1 MNSRSSQYI
10 RDLATIPTKK
20 DDLATSKGKFSF
32 LSSQASQAY
41 NAMKKRFAERV
52 AENERKKELEYDIK
66 DKINKIEYALA
77 RNLLENDDRKL
88 LENKLTILKSKKTF
102 FGKTPLIASTLT
114 IEEEE
119 RINELIKKNKV
130 HNPTYGNLNTTPQV
144 PKGLRY
150 YVPTDNVRKSSS
162 KQLPDVPIPS
172 GIDLRYQTKYNPIF
186 IKYFMDRYE
195 FLIAYSDKIVYFMEI
210 LIKIYKKDEIYLFS
224 FVKRKKDARQLDMKN
239 AIYNKVVITNK
250 VFITNKGI
258 STNILNQQE
267 MITYITNLFTDPFVK
282 IKNSANNLFKPADL
296 ITMFGVSSFKSPL
309 YNLKRDAEQLIL
321 LLSKSHKQM
330 NNILEKFK
338 TEISLVGQH
347 IFADNQHINLLKY
360 IVTNEMEEFKN
371 IFRQIF
377 KVIDE
382 IAYSLFFDKKLNPI
396 DKESIY
402 RILDSFRNEIYKIQE
417 FSYYTIIQILRE
429 VEVFTPEH
437 ETKYKAI
444 FEEQQIESKYLT
456 EYLKTNQPPVYE
468 LPPSG
473 GRRKPTTKKPKKSNH
488 ADMNMKDIRR
498 LCKANQ
504 IKLSTTKDGVR
515 IIYKKKE
522 LITKLKR
529 KKIL

>member
-1 MNSRSSQYI
+1 MFRRSSQYKVG
-10 RDLATIPTKK
+10 DLAAQTKK
-20 DDLATSKGKFSF
+20 DDLATPTKGTLSF
-32 LSSQASQAY
+32 LASQASQALY
-41 NAMKKRFAERV
+41 AMKKRFDD
-52 AENERKKELEYDIK
+52 ENKRKKGLEYDIK

-77 RNLLENDDRKL
+77 FNLLEIDDRKL
-88 LENKLTILKSKKTF
+88 LENKLIILKSKKTLF
-102 FGKTPLIASTLT
+102 RKTPLIASNLT

-119 RINELIKKNKV
+119 RINELIEKNKV
-130 HNPTYGNLNTTPQV
+130 HNPTYDNLNTTPQV
-144 PKGLRY
+144 SKGLRY
-150 YVPTDNVRKSSS
+150 YVPVPTDNVRKSSS

-186 IKYFMDRYE
+186 IKYFKDRYE

-210 LIKIYKKDEIYLFS
+210 LIRIYKKDEIYLFS
-224 FVKRKKDARQLDMKN
+224 FVEEKKGKRQLDMKN
-239 AIYNKVVITNK
+239 AIYDKVVITNK
-250 VFITNKGI
+250 GI
-258 STNILNQQE
+258 GTNILNQQE

-282 IKNSANNLFKPADL
+282 SSANNLFKPADL
-296 ITMFGVSSFKSPL
+296 ITMFGVPSFKSSL
-309 YNLKRDAEQLIL
+309 YNLKNYAVQLKL
-321 LLSKSHKQM
+321 LLLKSHTQM
-330 NNILEKFK
+330 RDRLEKFQ
-338 TEISLVGQH
+338 TEISHIGQD
-347 IFADNQHINLLKY
+347 IFADNQHENLLKY

-382 IAYSLFFDKKLNPI
+382 IAHSFLSKNKLNQN

-417 FSYYTIIQILRE
+417 FSYDTIIQILKERK
-429 VEVFTPEH
+429 VLTDKLD
-437 ETKYKAI
+437 TTYKAI
-444 FEEQQIESKYLT
+444 FEEQIESKYLT

-468 LPPSG
+468 LKLPPSG
-473 GRRKPTTKKPKKSNH
+473 GRRKPTKPTAKKPKKSNH